1 MYTAIM
7 DLGTPSRRE
16 NASTIYELLGEDYF
30 HRLAAAFYEGVRE
43 DEVLLPM
50 YPEED
55 LSGAQDRLTW
65 FLIQYFGGPAL
76 FNQNRGAPMLRRR
89 HMPYEV
95 TEEAQEHW
103 LTCMSRALDTAE
115 TPETV
120 RPQMESYFTRAA
132 AAMRNR

>member
-1 MYTAIM
+1 
-7 DLGTPSRRE
+7 
-16 NASTIYELLGEDYF
+16 
-30 HRLAAAFYEGVRE
+30 
-43 DEVLLPM
+43 
-50 YPEED
+50 
-55 LSGAQDRLTW
+55 
-65 FLIQYFGGPAL
+65 
-76 FNQNRGAPMLRRR
+76 
-89 HMPYEV
+89 MPYEV